1 MRRILILIGFFLV
14 SNLFADDPPSFFD
27 LRDFNGGNYVTSVK
41 SQQGGTCWTFGSMA
55 AMEGNLL
62 MNGNWT
68 AAGEEGEPDLAEYHL
83 DWWNGF
89 NQHNNDDLQP
99 PTGSG
104 LTVHQGGDYRVTSA
118 YIARGEGAVRNI
130 DGQSYDSPPARNSGD
145 YHHYYAGNIE
155 WYTVGENLENIDL
168 IKNKVMEFGVMGT
181 CMCYDGQFISN
192 NIHYQP
198 PSSNLEPN
206 HAISIVGWDDNKQTQ
221 APQPGAWL
229 CKNSWGDSWGDDGY
243 FWISYYDKHAGHH
256 PEMGAVSFQNVQPMP
271 YDKVYYHDYHGWRS
285 SLDDILVAMNA
296 FTAEKDESLSAV
308 SFFTMIDE
316 ESYILKIFDDFTDE
330 PANLL
335 LEQTGV
341 VDYRG
346 VHTIELNEVLELTA
360 GEDFYV
366 QITLTGAHAIDRT
379 SEVPVL
385 LGAKY
390 RTTVESSAAAG
401 ESYYLDNGTWHDL
414 QDYEFDNSD
423 WNGTANFCIKAL
435 TTREI
440 AAMTPPSNLNAEVE
454 NIVNVELNWE
464 IENIR
469 SLQEFKIYRND
480 ELIDT
485 VEAEPWLQ
493 TTYLDDFLEVGNYQY
508 YVTAVYDGEETDAS
522 NIAEVEINLPAPT
535 SLSATINLSNIIL
548 QWEAPDYDKNVQID
562 HYNLYRNEEIIA
574 EVTTKWY
581 ADSEYPEEEL
591 VYYVTAIYTDG
602 NDYYAESAA
611 SNSISINM
619 SSNND
624 GITNKKTRVLGNYPN
639 PFNPTTSI
647 HFYLEKPT
655 NNVKWEIYNLKGKLV
670 KSFSLQH
677 LSAGVHNIFWNG
689 KDKNDKEVSSGI
701 YYYHFQ
707 TENYDKN
714 GKMLLLK

>member
-1 MRRILILIGFFLV
+1 MKKAILVLSIIITLSL
-14 SNLFADDPPSFFD
+14 LADPPATFD
-27 LRDFNGGNYVTSVK
+27 LRDYDGQNFVTSVK

-62 MNGNWT
+62 MNGNWA

-118 YIARGEGAVRNI
+118 YISRGEGAVRNV
-130 DGQSYDSPPARNSGD
+130 DAQSYDSPPARKSGS

-155 WYTVGENLENIDL
+155 WYTVGENLENIDV
-168 IKNKVMEFGVMGT
+168 IKNKVIEFGVMGT

-229 CKNSWGDSWGDDGY
+229 CKNSWGDNWGDDGY

-296 FTAEKDESLSAV
+296 FTAEKNESLSAV
-308 SFFTMIDE
+308 SFFTMVDE
-316 ESYILKIFDDFTDE
+316 ESYILKIYDDFTDE

-335 LEQTGV
+335 LEQSGII
-341 VDYRG
+341 DYRG
-346 VHTIELNEVLELTA
+346 IHTIELNEALELIA
-360 GEDFYV
+360 GDDFYI
-366 QITLTGAHAIDRT
+366 QLTLTGAQAIDRT

-401 ESYYLDNGTWHDL
+401 ESYYLDNGNWHDL
-414 QDYEFDNSD
+414 QDYEFDDSD

-440 AAMTPPSNLNAEVE
+440 TAMTPPSNLNAEVNE
-454 NIVNVELNWE
+454 LIDVQLNWE
-464 IENIR
+464 MESERILEAFR
-469 SLQEFKIYRND
+469 VYRND
-480 ELIDT
+480 SFLIEIP
-485 VEAEPWLQ
+485 VGPWMP
-493 TTYLDDFLEVGNYQY
+493 TGYLDENLPEGTYSY
-508 YVTAVYDGEETDAS
+508 YVTAVYDGEESAAS
-522 NIAEVEINLPAPT
+522 PIAEVEISLPAPY
-535 SLSATINLSNIIL
+535 SLSATITGENIIL
-548 QWEAPDYDKNVQID
+548 QWQAPELDKNINID
-562 HYNLYRNEEIIA
+562 HYNLYRNDEVIA
-574 EVTTKWY
+574 EVGQAWY
-581 ADSEYPEEEL
+581 LDASVPEENL
-591 VYYVTAIYTDG
+591 SYYVTAVYVDG
-602 NDYYAESAA
+602 EEYNSESSA
-611 SNSISINM
+611 SNILNIDMTAN
-619 SSNND
+619 SN
-624 GITNKKTRVLGNYPN
+624 GLPSQETALLGNFPN
-639 PFNPTTSI
+639 PFNPQTAI
-647 HFYLEKPT
+647 QFYLDQPASGASLAVY
-655 NNVKWEIYNLKGKLV
+655 NVKGELIKRYDSGNFEQGLNQV
-670 KSFSLQH
+670 
-677 LSAGVHNIFWNG
+677 VWNG
-689 KDKNDKEVSSGI
+689 VDMAGNKVASGI
-701 YYYHFQ
+701 YYYLFQ
-707 TENYDKN
+707 TQNYSKS